1 MRKLSILFVYL
12 FTFLFGI
19 SSANASKVE
28 CNKLVDKSLKSD
40 QAKKNF
46 LSANITSGNSEYWLN
61 IYYQSFDF
69 YCNKDDSFGKAF
81 NILKAIDFSKIGWQ
95 DQIIDG
101 KRLAEHLAD
110 LKKSHEES
118 KAKKA
123 IAREQEW
130 AATEKANKEQEVVD
144 SMDCVS
150 KDGVRTCSHNQEMLD
165 VLNTNRT
172 GDDKLEFVE
181 VGDNQYDVMT
191 VAQKNKF
198 SQNFAEKRKK
208 RAAKVSACLKA
219 NNCEG
224 AGIETGDVTAYNVEN
239 NLTGNSKLVLVEGGA
254 VKTKGEY
261 EELVAKKN
269 ARTSTGN
276 TEGEAT
282 PALVED
288 AETDNELGQTV
299 GVDRSVAGNSYDLTD
314 DNRASNSTINEN
326 EQYNI
331 GGEGDQAIWVP
342 GSAIKSIEA
351 RYKQCLE
358 EVKDK
363 ESRNINDSDKENCK
377 NVTAQECNSEGNY
390 CKNFVDYASNGDGE
404 VNEEVKEK
412 VYEMESSE
420 VSRLSNIVDVDSF
433 SCMNLFSNKTSD
445 PKFQNGKYQ
454 FIAEQGFLNDVLKL
468 DSSDGNIKM
477 IAPDLSNSGMY
488 ITEESCQEVL
498 AGGSSK
504 AFTDSDLKIR
514 NTRQFCKDTLQAAF
528 NRNFDRGE
536 GNPCHDALKALQN
549 PSIVGESCIVESGT
563 DGSRGTRV
571 AEEIQNCK
579 NQASIASADENSEIY
594 ISEYNAC
601 RAGATDVQHEISKE
615 CLSAYDKVKTCMEEG
630 HSEKISKLRLVA
642 GCVALKQIANEVKS
656 QIDPAEIESGYQ
668 SVDSQIRCVVKAPES
683 RLYALDYLACQKSAI
698 WYNAAF
704 VGTDILGNAITPVY
718 EAYKTVD
725 IQGDQAKDMAKGGV
739 DAQTAAFNA
748 QKRQYNMKG
757 DSEATK
763 GVLQGAKAMAMFG
776 NMMAYPTPKLVSNNW
791 CNEGSDSSDIPN
803 QHYCYISYM
812 GKQNPSILKNLFPNQ
827 NMKQVMLNIGVQ
839 SFSQAVIH
847 AIVAGNYRKQ
857 ANMVSKV
864 EQALKDA
871 DFNQPENQVDLSND
885 FCLKNPHLA
894 SCKSGTGGRT
904 STGGV
909 DFSFDG
915 ITPNA
920 GGQFDFTD
928 GDVDTE
934 HVSSNNVVKPTDE
947 KYEEL
952 DNLMNTK
959 SNNKFDKDFDRP
971 SAAKASGGGGGGG
984 GSGGGGG
991 GGGGGAATAPS
1002 GGGGRAGG
1010 GGGSNSKFGAKS
1022 GVAYKSGASG
1032 FATRSGGS
1040 VAKKRSSSKNPFAA
1054 AFGKGKNKRGIASIE
1069 NKQLLPKKSRLFE
1082 VISRRY
1088 EKVNQSGGLLKVNE

>member
-1 MRKLSILFVYL
+1 MKSCLS
-12 FTFLFGI
+12 
-19 SSANASKVE
+19 
-28 CNKLVDKSLKSD
+28 
-40 QAKKNF
+40 
-46 LSANITSGNSEYWLN
+46 
-61 IYYQSFDF
+61 
-69 YCNKDDSFGKAF
+69 
-81 NILKAIDFSKIGWQ
+81 
-95 DQIIDG
+95 
-101 KRLAEHLAD
+101 
-110 LKKSHEES
+110 
-118 KAKKA
+118 
-123 IAREQEW
+123 
-130 AATEKANKEQEVVD
+130 
-144 SMDCVS
+144 
-150 KDGVRTCSHNQEMLD
+150 
-165 VLNTNRT
+165 
-172 GDDKLEFVE
+172 GD
-181 VGDNQYDVMT
+181 
-191 VAQKNKF
+191 
-198 SQNFAEKRKK
+198 
-208 RAAKVSACLKA
+208 
-219 NNCEG
+219 
-224 AGIETGDVTAYNVEN
+224 
-239 NLTGNSKLVLVEGGA
+239 
-254 VKTKGEY
+254 
-261 EELVAKKN
+261 
-269 ARTSTGN
+269 
-276 TEGEAT
+276 
-282 PALVED
+282 
-288 AETDNELGQTV
+288 
-299 GVDRSVAGNSYDLTD
+299 
-314 DNRASNSTINEN
+314 
-326 EQYNI
+326 
-331 GGEGDQAIWVP
+331 
-342 GSAIKSIEA
+342 
-351 RYKQCLE
+351 
-358 EVKDK
+358 
-363 ESRNINDSDKENCK
+363 
-377 NVTAQECNSEGNY
+377 
-390 CKNFVDYASNGDGE
+390 
-404 VNEEVKEK
+404 
-412 VYEMESSE
+412 
-420 VSRLSNIVDVDSF
+420 
-433 SCMNLFSNKTSD
+433 SNKQEASYLRILSGCIGLKRVAD
-445 PKFQNGKYQ
+445 
-454 FIAEQGFLNDVLKL
+454 DVRSQL
-468 DSSDGNIKM
+468 DSGED
-477 IAPDLSNSGMY
+477 
-488 ITEESCQEVL
+488 EV
-498 AGGSSK
+498 
-504 AFTDSDLKIR
+504 
-514 NTRQFCKDTLQAAF
+514 
-528 NRNFDRGE
+528 
-536 GNPCHDALKALQN
+536 
-549 PSIVGESCIVESGT
+549 
-563 DGSRGTRV
+563 
-571 AEEIQNCK
+571 
-579 NQASIASADENSEIY
+579 
-594 ISEYNAC
+594 
-601 RAGATDVQHEISKE
+601 
-615 CLSAYDKVKTCMEEG
+615 
-630 HSEKISKLRLVA
+630 
-642 GCVALKQIANEVKS
+642 
-656 QIDPAEIESGYQ
+656 GYQ

-683 RLYALDYLACQKSAI
+683 PLYALDYLACRKAAK
-698 WYNAAF
+698 WYN
-704 VGTDILGNAITPVY
+704 GTFLGADLLGNAITPVY

-725 IQGDQAKDMAKGGV
+725 IQGDQVKDMAKGGV

-776 NMMAYPTPKLVSNNW
+776 NLMFYPTPNIVSENWCAEGSEELFNVDRLSFCHISLMAESNNDI
-791 CNEGSDSSDIPN
+791 EGE
-803 QHYCYISYM
+803 
-812 GKQNPSILKNLFPNQ
+812 LFPNQ